1 MQTNES
7 GEGDDRRARSIN
19 EANDTRWLT
28 IVTIVARIIK
38 PLGKVTVSWPAV
50 FVSPISSVARK
61 ILEKKKDGAA
71 GCSRVAAVPVA
82 RTASTLGQP
91 VILEL
96 SVLSRPAGRERD
108 RERERLGK
116 AKFRSS
122 TSEHLSRDAPIV
134 PFQRLVRGEGEIE
147 IAGDKDGS
155 ILLAPLMITI
165 SSYYR

>member
-108 RERERLGK
+108 SARPSLDHRRANISREMRLSYRFKGSFAARERS
-116 AKFRSS
+116 RSQAIKMDRS
-122 TSEHLSRDAPIV
+122 CSLP
-134 PFQRLVRGEGEIE
+134 
-147 IAGDKDGS
+147 
-155 ILLAPLMITI
+155 
-165 SSYYR
+165 

>member
-108 RERERLGK
+108 RERERERDSARPSLDHRRANISREMRLSYRFKGSF
-116 AKFRSS
+116 AARERSRS
-122 TSEHLSRDAPIV
+122 QAIKMDRSCSLP
-134 PFQRLVRGEGEIE
+134 
-147 IAGDKDGS
+147 
-155 ILLAPLMITI
+155 
-165 SSYYR
+165 

>member
-1 MQTNES
+1 M
-7 GEGDDRRARSIN
+7 
-19 EANDTRWLT
+19 
-28 IVTIVARIIK
+28 VARIIE

-50 FVSPISSVARK
+50 FVSPSAAWPVEDRG
-61 ILEKKKDGAA
+61 KKADGAA

-96 SVLSRPAGRERD
+96 SALSRPAGRE

-122 TSEHLSRDAPIV
+122 TSEHLSRALSIV
-134 PFQRLVRGEGEIE
+134 
-147 IAGDKDGS
+147 
-155 ILLAPLMITI
+155 
-165 SSYYR
+165 

>member
-1 MQTNES
+1 M
-7 GEGDDRRARSIN
+7 
-19 EANDTRWLT
+19 
-28 IVTIVARIIK
+28 ARIIE

-50 FVSPISSVARK
+50 FVSPSAAWPVEDRG
-61 ILEKKKDGAA
+61 KKVDGAA

-96 SVLSRPAGRERD
+96 SALSRPAG

-122 TSEHLSRDAPIV
+122 TSEHLSRALSIV
-134 PFQRLVRGEGEIE
+134 
-147 IAGDKDGS
+147 
-155 ILLAPLMITI
+155 
-165 SSYYR
+165 